1 MATDETFRTILL
13 VGALILFPIG
23 IYHRIRSQA
32 TGEKL
37 DRWQEGPFIL
47 FTLRPIG
54 IAGMAGLLA
63 YIINPAWMSWSA
75 VPLPGWLRWTGV
87 GLGVIGGTLLVWTFR
102 SLGRNL
108 TDTVVTR
115 KQHTLVT
122 FGPYRWVRHPF
133 YLSSGLAILANSFA
147 AANGFI
153 FVTGMLAVILLA
165 VRTRK
170 EEENLIARFGDDYR
184 DYMRRTGRFFP
195 RRRGPMN

>member
-1 MATDETFRTILL
+1 MANDETFRTILL
-13 VGALILFPIG
+13 VGLLIVLPIG

-54 IAGMAGLLA
+54 IAGMLGLLA
-63 YIINPAWMSWSA
+63 YLINPRWMSWSA
-75 VPLPGWLRWTGV
+75 VPLPLWLRWTGV
-87 GLGVIGGTLLVWTFR
+87 AMGVLGGTLLIWTFR

-122 FGPYRWVRHPF
+122 TGPYGWVRHPF
-133 YLSSGLAILANSFA
+133 YLSSGLAILANSLA
-147 AANGFI
+147 TANWFI
-153 FVTGMLAVILLA
+153 FATGSTAVMLLG

-184 DYMRRTGRFFP
+184 GYMKRTGRFLP
-195 RRRGPMN
+195 GR

>member
-1 MATDETFRTILL
+1 MANDETFRTILL
-13 VGALILFPIG
+13 VGLLIVLPIG

-54 IAGMAGLLA
+54 IAGMLGLLA
-63 YIINPAWMSWSA
+63 YLINPRYMSWSA
-75 VPLPGWLRWTGV
+75 VPLPLWLRWTGV
-87 GLGVIGGTLLVWTFR
+87 ALGVLGGTLLIWTFR
-102 SLGRNL
+102 SLGRNI

-122 FGPYRWVRHPF
+122 TGPYRWVRHPF
-133 YLSSGLAILANSFA
+133 YLSSGLAILANSLA
-147 AANGFI
+147 TANWFI
-153 FVTGMLAVILLA
+153 FATGSTAVMLLG

-184 DYMRRTGRFFP
+184 GYMKRTGRFLP
-195 RRRGPMN
+195 GR